1 MILETLLGMSQGEGD
16 SMDNTRRARKDRKER
31 HAAATNLHHNG
42 VVDDR
47 GKAACNV
54 GCEEASRGIN
64 DFVRRHGKRL
74 RVFDSLK

>member
-1 MILETLLGMSQGEGD
+1 
-16 SMDNTRRARKDRKER
+16 MDNTRRGKSDRKER
-31 HAAATNLHHNG
+31 HAAATNLHHDC
-42 VVDDR
+42 VVDNR

-64 DFVRRHGKRL
+64 DFARRNGKRL